1 MMLTRSNQRIRA
13 KGSINRRLKSGGFTL
28 IEVMVVLLIIGMML
42 GMATL
47 STGGNEHKQEARQKA
62 LRFIAQL
69 DAYRDEAVFQNI
81 DLGLAMDGQSTQLLK
96 YVDVLNPTHMADK
109 TKEEV
114 TKLKDNPW
122 DAYEGNLKNSS
133 DLPEQLSMRLMLEDK
148 DIDFSD
154 LIDDDGVRPAILFL
168 SSDEYT
174 PFKVTLQSQYDESFS
189 LFIEGDGFSRFQ
201 MTTENYE
208 E

>member
-1 MMLTRSNQRIRA
+1 MPHTQF
-13 KGSINRRLKSGGFTL
+13 KRRLNAGFTL
-28 IEVMVVLLIIGMML
+28 LEIMVVLTIISLML

-47 STGGNEHKQEARQKA
+47 SGGGNEQKQEAQQQA

-69 DAYRDEAVFQNI
+69 NAYRDEAVFQNI

-96 YVDVLNPTHMADK
+96 YVDINNPSHTVGK
-109 TKEEV
+109 TKDEMS
-114 TKLKDNPW
+114 KLADNPW
-122 DAYEGNLKNSS
+122 DAYEGSLKGESE
-133 DLPEQLSMRLMLEDK
+133 LPEQLFMELMLEDK
-148 DIDFSD
+148 SIDFSD
-154 LIDDDGVRPAILFL
+154 LIDDESVKPALLFL

-174 PFKVTLQSQYDESFS
+174 PFKVTLRHQHDESFS

-201 MTTENYE
+201 MTTEQYE